1 MVTVLVGQGW
11 QFRSLFLFVSLAQR
25 GILMIARQHYL
36 QYMNNTPTALRL
48 ALQVLIDNHTF
59 PLLSSREQKR
69 ASAGYHANLAFEFI
83 HH

>member
-1 MVTVLVGQGW
+1 MVTILVGQGW
-11 QFRSLFLFVSLAQR
+11 QFRALFLFVSLVQR
-25 GILMIARQHYL
+25 GILMIARQHYF
-36 QYMNNTPTALRL
+36 QYMNNTPMALRL

-69 ASAGYHANLAFEFI
+69 AFAGYHANLAFEFI